1 MNQINEEQATAA
13 LATSGIQAL
22 DTPAAI
28 AASVNAL
35 LAGTAKAFAS
45 LPFEA
50 EPCSFAVA
58 QARGRSD
65 E

>member
-1 MNQINEEQATAA
+1 MNQVSEEQAMAA
-13 LATSGIQAL
+13 LATAGIEPL

-28 AASVNAL
+28 ATSVSAL

-50 EPCSFAVA
+50 EPCSFAVV
-58 QARGRSD
+58 QAREKS
-65 E
+65 